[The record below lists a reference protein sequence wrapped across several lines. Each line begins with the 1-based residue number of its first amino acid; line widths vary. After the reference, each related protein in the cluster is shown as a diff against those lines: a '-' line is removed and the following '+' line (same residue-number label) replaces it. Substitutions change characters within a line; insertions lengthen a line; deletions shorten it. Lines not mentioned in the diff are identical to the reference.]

1 MVRSRC
7 ASRQGKFREG
17 GLSRGENIVG
27 REASPDRVERFEPV
41 EEVGILRGRDGA
53 GEGLVE
59 VMMRVDE
66 SREEDVTFEV
76 KGFVGVGGQIG
87 SLSYLFDESVFD
99 KKTTIREFG
108 VAVVHGEEVGVF
120 DEEGGHRRSEEWR
133 IRELRLFGGRD
144 ASSRDQVD

>member
-53 GEGLVE
+53 REGLVE
-59 VMMRVDE
+59 VVMRVDE
-66 SREEDVTFEV
+66 AREEDVTFEV
-76 KGFVGVGGQIG
+76 EGFIGLAGQTG
-87 SLSYLFDESVFD
+87 SLSYLFNETVAD
-99 KKTTIREFG
+99 KKTAIGEFG

-120 DEEGGHRRSEEWR
+120 DEEGGH
-133 IRELRLFGGRD
+133 GGR
-144 ASSRDQVD
+144 SKW